1 MSRCLVFMLLAL
13 GMIAVGCGGDEG
25 SAGEDADA
33 LLKRGFS
40 TDVDSGRMSLNLD
53 LSVEGVKGA
62 DGPFR
67 LELSGPF
74 RSRGPTKLPD
84 VDMDF
89 TASGQGVNFEGRV
102 VLLPEN
108 AWVEFGGDTY
118 EVGQELW
125 GRAQDSLNR
134 EGGPKTF
141 GDAGVNPLKWVKDP
155 ETGDTEEISGT
166 EATEVTGELDVAAML
181 RDFNRLSPNSSALPP
196 ATLDQI
202 DEAVGPVEFK
212 AWIGDDDI
220 WRKLSSEATFTV
232 PDDQRRG
239 ASGLEGGKISLDMT
253 LAAPNEPVSIESPGE
268 GRPISDL
275 LRALGVPP
283 EALLGPGLAVPAPG

>member
-1 MSRCLVFMLLAL
+1 MSRRLACMLVAL
-13 GMIAVGCGGDEG
+13 SLIAAGCGGDEG

-40 TDVDSGRMSLNLD
+40 TDVDSGRMSLNME
-53 LSVEGVKGA
+53 LSVEGVEGA

-74 RSRGPTKLPD
+74 RSRGPTKMPD

-118 EVGQELW
+118 EVGRELW

-134 EGGPKTF
+134 QGGPETF
-141 GDAGVNPLKWVKDP
+141 GDAGVNPLEWVKGAA
-155 ETGDTEEISGT
+155 TGDTVESSGT
-166 EATEVTGELDVAAML
+166 ETTEVTGGLDVAAML
-181 RDFNRLSPNSSALPP
+181 RDFNRLSPNSSAL
-196 ATLDQI
+196 ARGTLDQI
-202 DEAVGPVEFK
+202 DDAVGPVEFK
-212 AWIGDDDI
+212 AWIGDDGI
-220 WRKLSSEATFTV
+220 WRKVSSEATFTV
-232 PDDQRRG
+232 PDDQRQG
-239 ASGLEGGKISLDMT
+239 AGGLEGGKISLDMT
-253 LAAPNEPVSIESPGE
+253 LQAPNEPVSIESPGE

-283 EALLGPGLAVPAPG
+283 AALLGPGLAVPAPG

>member
-13 GMIAVGCGGDEG
+13 GLIAAGCGGDED

-40 TDVDSGRMSLNLD
+40 TDVDSGRMSLNLE

-74 RSRGPTKLPD
+74 RSRGPTKMPD

-89 TASGQGVNFEGRV
+89 TASGQGVNFAGRV

-125 GRAQDSLNR
+125 GRTEDSLNR
-134 EGGPKTF
+134 EGGPETF
-141 GDAGVNPLKWVKDP
+141 GDAGVNPLKWVKDA

-166 EATEVTGELDVAAML
+166 ETTEVTGELDVAGML
-181 RDFNRLSPNSSALPP
+181 RDFNRLSPNSSALPRG
-196 ATLDQI
+196 TLDQI
-202 DEAVGPVEFK
+202 DDAVGPVEFK

-232 PDDQRRG
+232 PDDQRQDAG
-239 ASGLEGGKISLDMT
+239 GLEGGKISLDMT
-253 LAAPNEPVSIESPGE
+253 LGAPNEPVSIESPGE

-283 EALLGPGLAVPAPG
+283 EALLGPGLAVPEPG